1 MCQKD
6 YNKKNQE
13 RKYQYLNYVEK
24 TLKICYSSNIE

>member
-13 RKYQYLNYVEK
+13 RKYQHLNYVEK
-24 TLKICYSSNIE
+24 YERNVIMS

>member
-13 RKYQYLNYVEK
+13 RKYQHLNYVEK
-24 TLKICYSSNIE
+24 TQIEMVLR